1 MAKFT
6 KKAIVD
12 TFVKLLNEKPL
23 SKITV
28 KEITEECEINR
39 NTFYYYFEDI
49 YTLVDY
55 LFCTELQKLQE
66 ITDTSDTLS
75 DECEIVLDLLKNN
88 RTALKHVYESSNRN
102 QLERY
107 LFKALDKAMIDFM
120 KQCFKEI
127 DVSGDDIQFL
137 ARYHKYALVGFI
149 IDWLANE
156 NDEDLVS
163 LLKRISI
170 LSEESIRNYLKNS
183 VEIFRQYRKFV

>member
-12 TFVKLLNEKPL
+12 TFVKILNEKPL

-28 KEITEECEINR
+28 KEIIEECEINR

-55 LFCTELQKLQE
+55 LFRTEIQKLQE

-88 RTALKHVYESSNRN
+88 KQALKHIYESSDRF
-102 QLERY
+102 QLEHY
-107 LFKALDKAMIDFM
+107 FFKALDKAMLDFIRNLFKDIDAA
-120 KQCFKEI
+120 E
-127 DVSGDDIQFL
+127 DDIQFL

-149 IDWLANE
+149 IDWLAND
-156 NDEDLVS
+156 NDEEFVS
-163 LLKRISI
+163 LLRRISA
-170 LSEESIRNYLKNS
+170 LSEESIRNYLKKLI
-183 VEIFRQYRKFV
+183 EISKQ